1 MPILYADLSE
11 VFGKVPLNQSSQ
23 GKDYTHRNSSI
34 GWNYNAE
41 WNNNTQPQS
50 EQYQNKK
57 VEPEKQRMQRKQEA
71 SNELNGYYN
80 NYEHFDNPKNPS
92 EKNNKTNVVSPLIEK
107 YEPMCDDI
115 MKHCSECHEC
125 KNKLILKYNLTN
137 QSTMSKSST
146 NYKDL
151 AILIALGIFII
162 MTLDKIKNG
171 KVK

>member
-23 GKDYTHRNSSI
+23 GKDFTHRNSSI

-92 EKNNKTNVVSPLIEK
+92 EKKDKNIEEFK
-107 YEPMCDDI
+107 LKCDDI

-137 QSTMSKSST
+137 QTTISKSST